1 MASQHPGSRVII
13 CTDGKSN
20 EGVGKVEHLVDTDP
34 NPDEFYESI
43 ATEANAKGWVLLTV
57 SEANRCLDYTRWY
70 DFSHWYFGRLNMTVL
85 HKVWFCRVSVFV
97 IIVGFFLGFFSVSIS
112 VITAFCSVL
121 QVVLVSVVFCRV
133 SVSVVTLCFVGC
145 LYQ

>member
-1 MASQHPGSRVII
+1 M
-13 CTDGKSN
+13 
-20 EGVGKVEHLVDTDP
+20 DTDP

-70 DFSHWYFGRLNMTVL
+70 DFSHSLVFWQAEHDCTAQSVVL
-85 HKVWFCRVSVFV
+85 QGVCICDHC
-97 IIVGFFLGFFSVSIS
+97 GFFFFFPVSIS